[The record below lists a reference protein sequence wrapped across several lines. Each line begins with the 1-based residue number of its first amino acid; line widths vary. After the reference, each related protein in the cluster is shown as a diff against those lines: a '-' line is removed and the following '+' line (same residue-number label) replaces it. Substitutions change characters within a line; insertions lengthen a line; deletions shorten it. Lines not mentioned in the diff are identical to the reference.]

1 MAASAKSKVKSI
13 KVISTPAK
21 ILVVKKG
28 QKYKLKVKV
37 NADGKVSKKVRYF
50 SANESIA
57 TVSSSGRVKGIR

>member
-13 KVISTPAK
+13 KVISTPAN

-50 SANESIA
+50 SVFNNFSYIIF
-57 TVSSSGRVKGIR
+57 VIF